1 MDIKFAPAGTTP
13 EAPERTSR
21 NAAKR
26 RVQLERAEAQFENDR
41 RYTEPQVNELL
52 KPLFIDHVFARRAL
66 IERGYLDRTPS
77 GSEYWVREQD

>member
-21 NAAKR
+21 NGAKR
-26 RVQLERAEAQFENDR
+26 RVQLERAEAQFALGK
-41 RYTEPQVNELL
+41 RYTEREVNELL
-52 KPLFIDHVFARRAL
+52 KPLFMDHVFARRAL
-66 IERGYLDRTPS
+66 IERCYLERTPS

>member
-21 NAAKR
+21 NSAKR
-26 RVQLERAEAQFENDR
+26 RIQLERAEAQFAPGM
-41 RYTEPQVNELL
+41 RYTEREVNELL

-66 IERGYLDRTPS
+66 IERGFLDRTPN